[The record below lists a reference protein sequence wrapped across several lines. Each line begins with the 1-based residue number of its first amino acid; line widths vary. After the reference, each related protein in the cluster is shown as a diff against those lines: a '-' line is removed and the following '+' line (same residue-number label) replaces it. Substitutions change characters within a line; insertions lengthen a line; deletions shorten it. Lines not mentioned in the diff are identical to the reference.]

1 MQLRNGQLGRGSS
14 WQRSSWGGHGMPCH
28 GLASGFAHLVREPTT
43 FPPLHPLPQAR
54 ASLLGALDPAVAA
67 AQEAAAAAG
76 LQQLPGYQPGAPMPM
91 PFPGMT
97 AGGAPPGAG
106 GA

>member
-1 MQLRNGQLGRGSS
+1 MAAQQLGR
-14 WQRSSWGGHGMPCH
+14 RSMPCH
-28 GLASGFAHLVREPTT
+28 SLASTLLVRLFRCRLREGTHC
-43 FPPLHPLPQAR
+43 FLPPPPPPPLPQAR

>member
-1 MQLRNGQLGRGSS
+1 MTLEIGRRLGQKEAGNDAE
-14 WQRSSWGGHGMPCH
+14 QGHSTAAA
-28 GLASGFAHLVREPTT
+28 LAVCSTATHPLA
-43 FPPLHPLPQAR
+43 LHPLSLPQAR
-54 ASLLGALDPAVAA
+54 ASLLGALDPTAA

-97 AGGAPPGAG
+97 AGGAPPGGPG

>member
-1 MQLRNGQLGRGSS
+1 MQSREALLQRLDPSAQL
-14 WQRSSWGGHGMPCH
+14 PPNP
-28 GLASGFAHLVREPTT
+28 LADH
-43 FPPLHPLPQAR
+43 PLSLSLPQAR
-54 ASLLGALDPAVAA
+54 ASLLGALDPTAA

-97 AGGAPPGAG
+97 AGGAPPG